1 MGTSDARLQL
11 LGGFR
16 LVSDG
21 SLVVVPERAAKL
33 LALLAIYEWPLSR
46 SRIAGEFWP
55 EFSEGRA
62 SANLRSTV
70 WRLPS
75 STRQFLSTSGSTM
88 SIAEFVDVDVHEA
101 RDVVRQLLHGEGPRD
116 ASSAE
121 VDLLSRPLLPEW
133 DDDWLTY
140 ERERTRQLHI
150 HALESLGHTLLASG
164 DALGAVDLS
173 ICVVGMEPLRES
185 AHVLLMSAYLACG
198 NRADARRSLDR
209 YCELMRDELGLDP
222 AIDWDELVASP
233 TARPPALSGTG

>member
-16 LVSDG
+16 LLSD
-21 SLVVVPERAAKL
+21 STPVAVPETAAKL
-33 LALLAIYEWPLSR
+33 LALLAIQEWPLTR

-55 EFSEGRA
+55 EKSEGRA

-70 WRLPS
+70 WRVTS
-75 STRQFLSTSGSTM
+75 STRHFLTHNGSTM
-88 SIAEFVDVDVHEA
+88 AIAEFVEVDVHEA
-101 RDVVRQLLHGEGPRD
+101 RDVVRDLLHGEGPRG
-116 ASSAE
+116 ASSVE
-121 VDLLSRPLLPEW
+121 VDMLSRPLLPEW

-173 ICVVGMEPLRES
+173 IRVVGMEPLRES

-198 NRADARRSLDR
+198 NRADARRSHDR
-209 YCELMRDELGLDP
+209 YRELMRDELGLDP
-222 AIDWDELVASP
+222 AVDWDELMASS
-233 TARPPALSGTG
+233 TVRPPARTATG